1 MNNDS
6 PWAGRHDSPLDR
18 AIDRAVREMM
28 QVDPA
33 PGLRRRVLASLQ
45 PVTAQRAPFALRF
58 GWAAAMVAVVI
69 AALIYTTNRS
79 TRPAAVDPV
88 SSQAASELR
97 PAREAAAA
105 TAPPAPAPA
114 APPTAPRIRTPHGTR
129 EAIAMPRVGNVFG
142 PPSRSAAA
150 AAAADT
156 GDITWAT
163 PSPVPPAERGDL
175 APLAISP
182 LAAPPIETPPI
193 VIAPLQTAAP
203 KGGQ

>member
-6 PWAGRHDSPLDR
+6 SWAGRHDSPLDR

-33 PGLRRRVLASLQ
+33 PGLRRRVLARLQ
-45 PVTAQRAPFALRF
+45 PATAQRAPFALRF
-58 GWAAAMVAVVI
+58 GWVAAMVAVVI
-69 AALIYTTNRS
+69 AALIYATNRS
-79 TRPAAVDPV
+79 TRPAGVDPV
-88 SSQAASELR
+88 SSQATSEPQ
-97 PAREAAAA
+97 PARETATA
-105 TAPPAPAPA
+105 TAPPEPA
-114 APPTAPRIRTPHGTR
+114 AAPTTPRIRTPHGTR

-142 PPSRSAAA
+142 PSSRGAAA
-150 AAAADT
+150 AAAADG
-156 GDITWAT
+156 GDVTWAT
-163 PSPVPPAERGDL
+163 PSAVRPPERGDL